1 MRSNKASRPVRNSAS
16 LNGKHSPAERS
27 LDPNDWEQARAVAH
41 EALDHALDFLQSVRD
56 RPVWRPVPEAVRK
69 KLLEALPADTQELET
84 TVLEFEKL
92 ILPYA
97 SGNVHPRFFGWVH
110 GTGTVAGVLAE
121 MFAATMN
128 SNCGGREHGA
138 VYVERAVVEWCKQ
151 AFGFPKKASGVLVSG
166 TSMGTVVAL
175 TVARNAAADYDIRRE
190 GVVGINRKLVAYT
203 SQEGHESIAK
213 ALELIGLG
221 HGSLRRVPVNKDFT
235 IDLRQLRAAITRD
248 RAAGF
253 QPFCLIGT
261 AGTVNSG
268 AIDDLAGMAQ
278 IAKEEQLWFHADG
291 AFGGLCVLSK
301 TLRPRLKGI
310 EMADSLAF
318 DFHKWMHVPYDA
330 GCVLVRD
337 GEKHWQTFT
346 TRPSYLQG
354 AERGLSGGGR
364 WFCEY
369 GPELSRGFR
378 ALKVWFTLKT
388 YGARALGESVLQN
401 CRQADYLAGLV
412 RREPQ
417 LELLAPANLN
427 IVCFRFR
434 PRELS
439 EPELDALNENLVE
452 DLHEQGVAAP
462 STTRIG
468 GRLAVRVNITNHRTR
483 RGDVDLLLNA
493 FLEAGRTR
501 MSANR
506 KQLEKRKPL
515 RQV

>member
-1 MRSNKASRPVRNSAS
+1 MTSAKLMRSKRASRRPRNSAS
-16 LNGKHSPAERS
+16 NNGKLSSPERS
-27 LDPNDWEQARAVAH
+27 LDPKDWEQARAVAH
-41 EALDHALDFLQSVRD
+41 EALDHALDFLQSVRE
-56 RPVWRPVPEAVRK
+56 RPVWRPVPEAVRR
-69 KLLEALPADTQELET
+69 KLLEGLPADPQALHET
-84 TVLEFEKL
+84 LLQFEKL

-97 SGNVHPRFFGWVH
+97 TGNVHPRFFGWVH
-110 GTGTVAGVLAE
+110 GTGTLAGVLAE

-128 SNCGGREHGA
+128 SNCGGRDHGA

-151 AFGFPKKASGVLVSG
+151 AFGFPQKASGVLVSG

-175 TVARNAAADYDIRRE
+175 TVARNAAADWDIRRE
-190 GVVGINRKLVAYT
+190 GLGAISKKLVAYT

-213 ALELIGLG
+213 ALELLGLG
-221 HGSLRRVPVNKDFT
+221 HGALRRIPVDKLFR
-235 IDLRQLRAAITRD
+235 IDLRQLRAAIVRD

-253 QPFCLIGT
+253 QPFCVIGT
-261 AGTVNSG
+261 AGTVNTG
-268 AIDDLAGMAQ
+268 AIDDLAGLAQ
-278 IAKEEQLWFHADG
+278 IAKQEQLWFHADG

-301 TLRPRLKGI
+301 SLRARLKGI
-310 EMADSLAF
+310 ELADSLAF

-388 YGARALGESVLQN
+388 YGARALGESILQN
-401 CRQADYLAGLV
+401 CRQADYLARLV
-412 RREPQ
+412 RRAPQ
-417 LELLAPANLN
+417 LELLAPAQLN

-434 PRELS
+434 PRGLS

-462 STTRIG
+462 STTRIR

-483 RGDVDLLLNA
+483 REDLNLLVKA

-501 MSANR
+501 AR
-506 KQLEKRKPL
+506 RGKLVPL
-515 RQV
+515 P